1 MTPRDASRQ
10 SLARWWPLALS
21 LALLAGCAS
30 YYKVTDTITGKDYY
44 TRDFEREGGGHV
56 VFKDGRTG
64 NEVTLQSSEVQ
75 EINKEMYKSNVA
87 KP

>member
-1 MTPRDASRQ
+1 MQKKTGNRAVVRWC
-10 SLARWWPLALS
+10 LAGVVS

-30 YYKVTDTITGKDYY
+30 YYKVTDTTTGKDYY

-75 EINKEMYKSNVA
+75 EINKEMYKSKVA